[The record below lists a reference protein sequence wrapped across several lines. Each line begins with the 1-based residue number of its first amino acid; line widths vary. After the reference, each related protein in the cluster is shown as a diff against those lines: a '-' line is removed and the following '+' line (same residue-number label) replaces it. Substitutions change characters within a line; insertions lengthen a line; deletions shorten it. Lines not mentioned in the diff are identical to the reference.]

1 MLGLRCCARSFS
13 SCSKLGLLFIAL
25 LGFLTAAASAAGDH
39 RITGFSSC
47 DTRASVLLMW
57 NLPGPGIEPVPST
70 LADGVLS
77 IMPQRSP
84 NIFYL
89 LIEVKS
95 KSSLITQ
102 CMHKGQREGPTFE
115 IELLFGDFIVREGSL
130 SNI

>member
-1 MLGLRCCARSFS
+1 
-13 SCSKLGLLFIAL
+13 
-25 LGFLTAAASAAGDH
+25 
-39 RITGFSSC
+39 
-47 DTRASVLLMW
+47 MW